1 MNTFCLVLT
10 GQLNHPGE
18 AGASLAEAFAMD
30 PESFRSKVW
39 ERTPLIIRR
48 ALGEQ
53 MAAAQAARLESLGA
67 VALVLPDATEL
78 IWLRRGNRT
87 LGPLPSH
94 ALAQFARAGDR
105 WCRDGAADWQPY
117 PSPSPAVPPPL
128 PVAAGSPP
136 PLPPPAVPRR
146 PRRPL
151 AWIGGLLAVILVLS
165 LVSVMWHAGTRTASA
180 NPSTVTYT
188 PRPLLPMAEARVGQ
202 ASCRDTGPAPAND
215 EDRYLV
221 TGGQRTLTGRSQR
234 LGDTYVA
241 EAISHPGV
249 DCSESTVQLYLFHQ
263 GGFVGPATPTGLEL
277 AKAHFGA
284 FTLVDAEHLR
294 YAISGQDGSEAD
306 ATSTLVKQP
315 QGWIVRTAPGATSDS
330 PPPS

>member
-30 PESFRSKVW
+30 PDSFRSKVW
-39 ERTPLIIRR
+39 DRTPLIIRR
-48 ALGEQ
+48 ALDEQ
-53 MAAAQAARLESLGA
+53 VAAAQAARLDSLGA
-67 VALVLPDATEL
+67 VAVVLPDAGDL
-78 IWLRRGNRT
+78 AWLRRGKRT
-87 LGPLPSH
+87 LGPLP
-94 ALAQFARAGDR
+94 AAAMAQFARAGDL
-105 WCRDGAADWQPY
+105 WCRDGAGDWQPY
-117 PSPSPAVPPPL
+117 PAASTPAPPPL
-128 PVAAGSPP
+128 PAAAALPP
-136 PLPPPAVPRR
+136 PLPSPAAARR
-146 PRRPL
+146 PRRSL
-151 AWIGGLLAVILVLS
+151 AWIGGILALVLV
-165 LVSVMWHAGTRTASA
+165 LVSVAWHAGQRTASA
-180 NPSTVTYT
+180 KPLTITYT
-188 PRPLLPMAEARVGQ
+188 PRPLQPMPDALAGQ

-241 EAISHPGV
+241 EAISHAGA

-263 GGFVGPATPTGLEL
+263 GGFVGPATPTGLAP

-315 QGWIVRTAPGATSDS
+315 QGWIVRMNAEATPDS